1 MKVRKK
7 ISLLLLSYIMLF
19 ANCACHADPS
29 FEPLA
34 DPNQSQSNSEQNQDN
49 TVVGM
54 HLFTYHTQKVYDAY
68 SDSNKDVQISDFYP
82 LVLTEEEHNLVYSAQ
97 VKEQYFDD
105 FHSRMTFFCLENGQ
119 LCNLAYGEKTEIA
132 LSSDYRI
139 GEEISFDYTLELQSG
154 VAPIVNIT
162 ACTDQNLPQ
171 TEEAWTEWSQKC
183 SYIHAEILPSTDNA
197 EKTAALQRSN
207 SEMNQLDVQTYPT
220 EENYNS
226 AILKLSDT
234 CTNALDFSETWN
246 IPVLTDSVL
255 YLYCLTP
262 FDDCSLFL
270 LIDDIPSAVFHGAY
284 GADIE
289 KGSPSQLNRIAVSIP
304 ELSAG
309 VHYAYPLLLD
319 RSTAQVYKGTPI
331 LLTAGEAT

>member
-1 MKVRKK
+1 MNLRKK
-7 ISLLLLSYIMLF
+7 ICLILLSCTMLF
-19 ANCACHADPS
+19 ANCACHADQS
-29 FEPLA
+29 LEPLA

-82 LVLTEEEHNLVYSAQ
+82 LALTQEEHSLVYTAQ

-105 FHSRMTFFCLENGQ
+105 SHSQMTFFCLENGQ
-119 LCNLAYGEKTEIA
+119 LCNLGYDGKTEIS
-132 LSSDYRI
+132 LSSDYRV
-139 GEEISFDYTLELQSG
+139 GEEISFDYTLKLQSK

-183 SYIHAEILPSTDNA
+183 SYINAEILPSADDA
-197 EKTAALQRSN
+197 EQSSALQRTN
-207 SEMNQLDVQTYPT
+207 SEMNLLDVQTYST
-220 EENYNS
+220 DKNYDS
-226 AILKLSDT
+226 ANLKLSDI
-234 CTNALDFSETWN
+234 CTDTPEFSENWN
-246 IPVLTDSVL
+246 IPVQNDSVL

-270 LIDDIPSAVFHGAY
+270 LIDDIPSAVFCGAY
-284 GADIE
+284 GVDIE
-289 KGSPSQLNRIAVSIP
+289 KGNSSQLYRIVVSIP
-304 ELSAG
+304 QLSDGA
-309 VHYAYPLLLD
+309 HYAYPLLLD
-319 RSTAQVYKGTPI
+319 RSTAQVYRGTPI